1 MEGMDISTSFD
12 TANRS
17 AITDFEQEENHVIS
31 DTNAGIIT
39 TRHLAEL
46 EHLRMIH
53 HEAKRL
59 AHIAFDAYREYEGSR
74 HTMQVTFYLLL
85 YVFELINTYSLS
97 ARPIQK
103 FHYIGT
109 DRVPTLPSWTE
120 MNRLRQLYGEQPLP
134 KNDYFLNSEMRHEYR
149 DKRDGEVEQAAALI
163 EELKSLRSFIR
174 RDGILWPLML
184 EAEFVS
190 ESPKQSLPPVSA
202 RSSLSMGGTDQARP
216 PPTMKSKPIATYVHD
231 SSQDSDSLDSDVEV
245 QDALATSSPRPA
257 KTS

>member
-59 AHIAFDAYREYEGSR
+59 AHIAFDAYRD
-74 HTMQVTFYLLL
+74 
-85 YVFELINTYSLS
+85 LS